1 MKKAI
6 LILCAIFILAH
17 PARPAHALYQ
27 TTADMSRN
35 CISDK
40 RERIAACLNYIAGI
54 IDYHLLMQSLG
65 TNPSIDFCLPENL
78 RITDAAMS
86 VMAYLRT
93 HPQHDDFIAPE
104 AVVLALN
111 KSYPCRPA
119 PAPKKKSKKRR

>member
-1 MKKAI
+1 MKKTI
-6 LILCAIFILAH
+6 LIICMVLLLGVMTK
-17 PARPAHALYQ
+17 PAGALYQ

-65 TNPSIDFCLPENL
+65 TNPTIDFCLPDDL
-78 RITDAAMS
+78 KITDAAMA

-93 HPQHDDFIAPE
+93 HPQHDDFIASA
-104 AVVLALN
+104 AVPLALN
-111 KSYPCRPA
+111 KSYPCRP
-119 PAPKKKSKKRR
+119 PPPKKKKRR